1 MVLHAPNF
9 QQICPRHD
17 FNVNKILEYKHNVLN
32 MNIIRYKDWYV
43 GTENLIEKED
53 VTVCK
58 SRSKVAVKV
67 FYL

>member
-1 MVLHAPNF
+1 
-9 QQICPRHD
+9 
-17 FNVNKILEYKHNVLN
+17 

-58 SRSKVAVKV
+58 SRSKVAVKM